1 MQLGEFVSMLE
12 SAPSRLAQANFS
24 EVLTDAGKQFGV
36 EIAGNF
42 ARNEDST
49 GVTWKPHAPLT
60 IALHGV
66 HPLLRLSYAMYRA
79 ATDLEAAAAT
89 SLVEERQITMGIDGS
104 EIPYAWKQ
112 NEGAGRIPKREFF
125 YLNGDSV
132 DRVGEVIEESGLAV
146 IESTVFRG

>member
-1 MQLGEFVSMLE
+1 MLE
-12 SAPSRLAQANFS
+12 SAPRRLAQANFAP
-24 EVLTDAGKQFGV
+24 VLKDAGKQFGV
-36 EIAGNF
+36 EVAGNF
-42 ARNEDST
+42 DRNEGSD

-60 IALHGV
+60 IKLHGV

-89 SLVEERQITMGIDGS
+89 SLVEQRQITMGIDGN

-112 NEGAGRIPKREFF
+112 NEGFGRIPKREFY

-132 DRVGEVIEESGLAV
+132 ERVGEVIEESALPI
-146 IESTVFRG
+146 IESDVFRG